1 LLSHLLCSMLVLAV
15 MTPLVSLTIR
25 GAVALSG
32 QPALS
37 DFDIALHLLSPLGF
51 VAALVAASVLL
62 STAVLD
68 SAFMMAIAQDA
79 RQTGQGRFEA
89 GVARV
94 LPRLPQIIGFAWRL
108 LLRVLV
114 ITVPF
119 LVAALLVAQHWL
131 TDRADVLRTR
141 RAARSACGRY
151 RGRDG
156 HDGSDPGGVAE
167 TRAPVSNRP

>member
-1 LLSHLLCSMLVLAV
+1 LTGRQGWIPQSTIVTGNRTREHRMNGAPWRIMSESFHLAWKLRWPLLLSHLLCSMLVLAV

-68 SAFMMAIAQDA
+68 SGFMMAIAQDA

-94 LPRLPQIIGFAWRL
+94 LPRLPQIIGVAWRL

-119 LVAALLVAQHWL
+119 LVAALLVA
-131 TDRADVLRTR
+131 
-141 RAARSACGRY
+141 
-151 RGRDG
+151 
-156 HDGSDPGGVAE
+156 
-167 TRAPVSNRP
+167 

>member
-1 LLSHLLCSMLVLAV
+1 MIDAPWRTLSESFHLTWKLRWPLLLSHLLCSVLVLAV

-37 DFDIALHLLSPLGF
+37 DFDIAMHLLSPVGF

-68 SAFMMAIAQDA
+68 SAFMMAIAHDA

-94 LPRLPQIIGFAWRL
+94 LPRLPKIFGFAWRF

-114 ITVPF
+114 ITTPF
-119 LVAALLVAQHWL
+119 LVVALLVAQQWL
-131 TDRADVLRTR
+131 TNYDINYYPIFLR
-141 RAARSACGRY
+141 
-151 RGRDG
+151 
-156 HDGSDPGGVAE
+156 
-167 TRAPVSNRP
+167 